1 MADECPECRRMT
13 LHKRTRRLHYF
24 NGEPGDLAVEV
35 VCLNCGFQ
43 EQIGVVEEYE
53 DEDDEDEDEDED
65 S

>member
-1 MADECPECRRMT
+1 MT